1 MQAQFKETNR
11 SRCTALRLATA
22 GSLPFPGSERTRAEA
37 GSYWHRETVM
47 FRAGVGDHLIG
58 AVALDG
64 GTRPADGDAAEKE
77 SGDSIPGSLLS

>member
-1 MQAQFKETNR
+1 
-11 SRCTALRLATA
+11 
-22 GSLPFPGSERTRAEA
+22 
-37 GSYWHRETVM
+37 M